1 MVLVDYLT
9 LMTAEKADRNDLA
22 YGLITKGL
30 KNLAKELDCVVVL
43 LTQLNRDLE
52 KRTNKRPLPSDSRDT
67 GQIEQDCDYWI
78 GIYRGGAYDETA
90 NQSETELLLRLNRH
104 GQSGVIHCE
113 QRNGSIYDCD
123 QETARRRTR
132 NAKKNRINEVDSD
145 ETGNDGKRKAAHS

>member
-67 GQIEQDCDYWI
+67 GQMSRTATTGSASTAAVPMTKPLTRAKRRVAVTPEPARPERCYSLRTTQRINLRLRPGDGAPPHQEREEKPNK
-78 GIYRGGAYDETA
+78 RGGF
-90 NQSETELLLRLNRH
+90 
-104 GQSGVIHCE
+104 
-113 QRNGSIYDCD
+113 
-123 QETARRRTR
+123 
-132 NAKKNRINEVDSD
+132 
-145 ETGNDGKRKAAHS
+145 